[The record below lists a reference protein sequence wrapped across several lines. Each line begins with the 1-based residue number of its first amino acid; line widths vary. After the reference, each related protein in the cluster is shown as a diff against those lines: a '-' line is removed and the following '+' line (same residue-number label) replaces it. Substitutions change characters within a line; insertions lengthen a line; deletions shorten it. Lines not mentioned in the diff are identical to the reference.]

1 MPLEKIVLET
11 DCPFLNPKGSNE
23 KINSSL
29 TIPII
34 IKMISELKGISE
46 ITTAEIIYQNT
57 IKLFGLSNII
67 S

>member
-11 DCPFLNPKGSNE
+11 DCPFLK
-23 KINSSL
+23 
-29 TIPII
+29 
-34 IKMISELKGISE
+34 LKGISE